1 MYYNVFMF
9 HCMYTT
15 DLKNRTGLRGTLGF
29 LVLQELLLFFMRY
42 FSNFA
47 ASVQYFVLSIQT
59 VSVFIEFSPRYCG
72 ISQFSPS
79 YCGSEY
85 PPPPPPECPPHW
97 TSIVGKLKQMVAI
110 LEWPSEEYS
119 GITEKND
126 NWHFILKVDEGNIGC
141 ILIIFGSLTVWFV
154 YKHQALGRL
163 FKIAVNWLQNRLIT
177 NNELLDPV
185 LFFRSVMYTPPVF
198 SLWHHHCDT
207 PSNEGTRNI

>member
-1 MYYNVFMF
+1 MFLCFIVCIPLIWKIGLDWGGHWDFWYYRN
-9 HCMYTT
+9 CCC
-15 DLKNRTGLRGTLGF
+15 
-29 LVLQELLLFFMRY
+29 
-42 FSNFA
+42 FS
-47 ASVQYFVLSIQT
+47 
-59 VSVFIEFSPRYCG
+59 CG
-72 ISQFSPS
+72 ISVILLLRYSILFYPFKQFRYSLNFRHDTAVFHNFPPRIADQS
-79 YCGSEY
+79 T
-85 PPPPPPECPPHW
+85 PPPPPECPPHW

>member
-85 PPPPPPECPPHW
+85 PPPPPNAPLIEHLLLGNWSKWWPYWSDHLRS
-97 TSIVGKLKQMVAI
+97 TVASQKKMIIDILYLKLMKGT
-110 LEWPSEEYS
+110 L
-119 GITEKND
+119 
-126 NWHFILKVDEGNIGC
+126 
-141 ILIIFGSLTVWFV
+141 
-154 YKHQALGRL
+154 
-163 FKIAVNWLQNRLIT
+163 AV
-177 NNELLDPV
+177 
-185 LFFRSVMYTPPVF
+185 F
-198 SLWHHHCDT
+198 
-207 PSNEGTRNI
+207 